1 MFNLIEALITSGWIS
16 MQVLLR
22 SQERGWKWPPG
33 TPRLLCLGD
42 FPTEFAPFASQKD
55 AAGFRRHRAAPA
67 GTLWEPGVP
76 PAPIPS
82 VGAVRLQGARKAKE
96 PTLAEPPS

>member
-1 MFNLIEALITSGWIS
+1 

-67 GTLWEPGVP
+67 GTLWEPGVT

-82 VGAVRLQGARKAKE
+82 VGAVRLQGARKVKE